1 MFLNEDY
8 IKKENVFMKTLA
20 KIFVVIWA
28 IIGVFLTFSVGLAIH
43 VTKHDPN
50 AHELYDETFKLVS
63 SIF

>member
-1 MFLNEDY
+1 
-8 IKKENVFMKTLA
+8 MKTLA